1 MVENIGINAGKVW
14 MQLDKKQARM
24 NVRDLRQKIK
34 LTERDTLIAIGWLA
48 KEGKISLNQ
57 EGRDYFVELI

>member
-14 MQLDKKQARM
+14 MQLDKKKSRM
-24 NVRDLRQKIK
+24 NVRDLRQNIK

-48 KEGKISLNQ
+48 KEGKVTLDQ
-57 EGRDYFVELI
+57 EGRDYFVKLL

>member
-14 MQLDKKQARM
+14 MQLDKKQVRM